1 MQFWLK
7 LNTIDFSPRLR
18 SHVSGYFSFRI
29 QKCPRPHARIRVEIE
44 FARPHV
50 SDTHLDSI
58 FHPGLPGNIGNRK
71 CVIKRANFV
80 SCSTF
85 HDKELGSILLHHG
98 IKIYIYISAFS
109 VHTIL
114 DLQRIQKFPFL
125 GADSKSYGFV
135 CRIHRQRISEDG
147 SSMWKEKVAPVNKVS
162 RNNRTRCEP
171 KWRKSNNKNY
181 VQRATQSG

>member
-7 LNTIDFSPRLR
+7 LNIIDFSPRPR
-18 SHVSGYFSFRI
+18 PDVSGYFSFRI
-29 QKCPRPHARIRVEIE
+29 QRCPRPHARNRTEIE
-44 FARPHV
+44 FAPSHV
-50 SDTHLDSI
+50 SDTYLDAI
-58 FHPGLPGNIGNRK
+58 FHPGHPGNTGNRK
-71 CVIKRANFV
+71 CVIEHANFV

-98 IKIYIYISAFS
+98 IKNIYISAFT

-147 SSMWKEKVAPVNKVS
+147 SSMWKEKVAPVNKVR

-171 KWRKSNNKNY
+171 KWRQSNNKNY
-181 VQRATQSG
+181 FQRATQSG